1 MKERVHW
8 NRQNDNENDNEKEG
22 KNKNTVN
29 EKYLTF

>member
-1 MKERVHW
+1 MKERVQW

-22 KNKNTVN
+22 KNKNPVN